1 MAERQKR
8 LASTVNDPNDDL
20 DDELDADLKR
30 RRVAAVTAWRARQ
43 AMLLTCCAAAI
54 TVCHHAADVS
64 ARQRHDPIVRHL
76 AQRTDHLACGSRHCL
91 PQSHVRVTVGQVVAH
106 RAAYGISR
114 CQSFP
119 RPTSICRTGVCL
131 RRGTLTTSS
140 NGCCGWTAP
149 PRRRY
154 LNTSK
159 PSSSCASQTTAVPS
173 L

>member
-64 ARQRHDPIVRHL
+64 ARQRHDPIDWSLFEARHADNELQRLLRLDRATTEAVLEHLEAVLVMREPNHRRAVALTL
-76 AQRTDHLACGSRHCL
+76 A
-91 PQSHVRVTVGQVVAH
+91 
-106 RAAYGISR
+106 
-114 CQSFP
+114 SFLI
-119 RPTSICRTGVCL
+119 RS
-131 RRGTLTTSS
+131 
-140 NGCCGWTAP
+140 P
-149 PRRRY
+149 P
-154 LNTSK
+154 
-159 PSSSCASQTTAVPS
+159 
-173 L
+173 